1 MKQTNIK
8 LIRFLT
14 ILIMLSILAVGSVGP
29 ALAQGGGGDAVASAF
44 SSVIENIMGIVK
56 RLTLYVGGLGLG
68 LWGFGKVI
76 RPVDTTLSQYT
87 QQYLKEFV
95 IGIVI
100 VYGASTIVEALVT
113 SIEGSF

>member
-1 MKQTNIK
+1 VKQTNIK

-14 ILIMLSILAVGSVGP
+14 ILIMLSILAVGPVGP
-29 ALAQGGGGDAVASAF
+29 ALAQSGGGDAVASAF